1 MSDIRTKLLLD
12 LQRIEEEHYR
22 LRAGEQLHDFVTLML
37 EYIGDPQPELRDE
50 LIYPT
55 FYEWINEENRF
66 TKAELRGLLTVLTDG
81 QHLFY
86 HIGSEGDQTVFTRTF
101 SVLPIVLI
109 VRRHRQQPFLDIA
122 DFRHLKHSLLRYYTE
137 EKDLRGYLP
146 EGGWAHSAAHGADAL
161 VELVQCPESDAAV
174 QLEVLAAIKG
184 MLYNGMQIFSEEDD
198 ERIASIVDI
207 MIDKGLLPQQEI
219 ADWISGL
226 VQCGDWMR
234 SRGQMIARVNSK
246 NFLRCLYFRRG
257 QDGRGNGLKAAL
269 LATEAKL
276 NKFVISKY

>member
-1 MSDIRTKLLLD
+1 MLD

-22 LRAGEQLHDFVTLML
+22 LREGEQLQDFVTLML
-37 EYIGDPQPELRDE
+37 QYIGDPQPEFRDE

-66 TKAELRGLLTVLTDG
+66 TEAELRSLLTVLTDG

-86 HIGSEGDQTVFTRTF
+86 YIGSEGDQTVFTRTF
-101 SVLPIVLI
+101 SVLPIALI
-109 VRRHRQQPFLDIA
+109 VRRHRQQHFLDLA
-122 DFRHLKHSLLRYYTE
+122 DFRHLKYSLLRYYKE

-174 QLEVLAAIKG
+174 QLEVLAAIQG
-184 MLYNGMQIFSEEDD
+184 MLHNGIQIFSEEDD
-198 ERIASIVDI
+198 ERIASIVDT

-219 ADWISGL
+219 AEWISGL
-226 VQCGDWMR
+226 AECGGWPR
-234 SRGQMIARVNSK
+234 SRSQMIARVNSK

-257 QDGRGNGLKAAL
+257 QDSRGNGLVAAM
-269 LATEAKL
+269 LAAEAKL
-276 NKFVISKY
+276 NKFAISKK